1 MCACQWV
8 LLIINNNVEPLQIRR
23 VKKKASLWCI
33 YIYIYGHKHIERW
46 TQFDTQPSPLSLSLS
61 SLQSIAKSWPLLD
74 VKTGSAP
81 RKVLQITK
89 TEEKKRFVHVPS

>member
-1 MCACQWV
+1 M
-8 LLIINNNVEPLQIRR
+8 LNVYRLDALKKRPLFG
-23 VKKKASLWCI
+23 A

-74 VKTGSAP
+74 LKTGSAP